1 MSHSRTIA
9 LVDKLGV
16 GFDDKVL
23 EWKADVERSMDS
35 TVSVFTTINALKSN
49 TTQT

>member
-16 GFDDKVL
+16 DFDDKEL
-23 EWKADVERSMDS
+23 EWKADVERHMDS
-35 TVSVFTTINALKSN
+35 TVSVFSIYH
-49 TTQT
+49 